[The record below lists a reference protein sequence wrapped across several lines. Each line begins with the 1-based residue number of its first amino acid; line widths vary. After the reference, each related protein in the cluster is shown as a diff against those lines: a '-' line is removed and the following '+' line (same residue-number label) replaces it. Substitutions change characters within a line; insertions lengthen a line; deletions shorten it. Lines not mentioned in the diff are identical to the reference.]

1 MSDFQGSMV
10 LTSNP
15 RRHSHI
21 KLSAGFRN

>member
-1 MSDFQGSMV
+1 LTAVSDFQDPMV

-21 KLSAGFRN
+21 